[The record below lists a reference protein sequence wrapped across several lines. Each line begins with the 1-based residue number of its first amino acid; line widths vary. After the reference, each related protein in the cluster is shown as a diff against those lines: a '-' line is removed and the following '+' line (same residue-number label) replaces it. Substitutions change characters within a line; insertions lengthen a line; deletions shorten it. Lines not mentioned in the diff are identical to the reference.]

1 MAEVAVRNLTLDY
14 GSARALDN
22 VSLDFREGQLFGLL
36 GPSGSGKTTLLRC
49 IAGFVF
55 PDSGTVHIDGQ
66 SVERVPVERREIGM
80 MFQSYALFPNMTVAD
95 NIGFGLTVRKIA
107 SGERRRRVDEA
118 LELVRLTGL
127 GGRKPHQLSG
137 GQRQRVALARAIVT
151 RPRVLLLDEPLSAL
165 DKALRVEM
173 QVELKRIQREVGIT
187 TIFVTHDQE
196 EAMTL
201 SDQIGIL
208 RNGRLVQSGPPRTL
222 YHAPCNRFAAAFL
235 GEANFLAG
243 LPEKTGLRLADG
255 SLLPWPDNATTGK
268 SVLAVRPEEMAVMVA
283 NSELAPDMCALRGEL
298 TDIVFSGPTAVCHV
312 ATPNG
317 PLRILIKNS
326 ELAELPPAG
335 PVWVSWPAKRSM
347 PLADDDDA
355 QQP

>member
-1 MAEVAVRNLTLDY
+1 MSEVVVRNLTLAY
-14 GSARALDN
+14 GATRALDD
-22 VSLDFREGQLFGLL
+22 VSLDFREGELFGLL

-95 NIGFGLTVRKIA
+95 NIGFGLMVRKTPA
-107 SGERRRRVDEA
+107 AERRRRVDEA
-118 LELVRLTGL
+118 LELVKLEGL

-173 QVELKRIQREVGIT
+173 QVELKRIQREVGFT

-208 RNGRLVQSGPPRTL
+208 KDGRLVQNGPPRTL
-222 YHAPCNRFAAAFL
+222 DHRPRDRFTAGFL
-235 GEANFLAG
+235 GEVNFLEGTPEAG
-243 LPEKTGLRLADG
+243 GLRLADG
-255 SLLPWPDNATTGK
+255 TVLPWPAEEHGRAAT
-268 SVLAVRPEEMAVMVA
+268 LAVRPEEMSV
-283 NSELAPDMCALRGEL
+283 LATKPGTGPGPCFVEGKLSG
-298 TDIVFSGPTAVCHV
+298 IVFSGPTAVCHV
-312 ATPNG
+312 TTVNG
-317 PLRILIKNS
+317 PLRVLVKNS
-326 ELAELPPAG
+326 ELAALPPPG
-335 PVWVSWPAKRSM
+335 PVWVSWPAERSM
-347 PLADDDDA
+347 PIAG
-355 QQP
+355 